1 MEQNPPNVVAS
12 DEETASATGSE
23 FSPGSGCRTQ
33 RLLYEQRYWEERAR
47 LLLELEQLRQGTHP
61 EYLKVEKRLQDEL
74 DDRLQQNEIER
85 DRALAAIERDC
96 LMEHAASEVEYEEK
110 VAELVA
116 NAIAA
121 LEHERKAIEDEYA
134 TMEVDGCA
142 DGGGAMTQTARW
154 KLRSRVNE
162 TATPEQH
169 RKPMVRQLK
178 FLLEEDEIVDDLGVI
193 LANTPDDGERGT
205 NEDGK

>member
-1 MEQNPPNVVAS
+1 M
-12 DEETASATGSE
+12 
-23 FSPGSGCRTQ
+23 
-33 RLLYEQRYWEERAR
+33 
-47 LLLELEQLRQGTHP
+47 LELEQLRQGTHP

-116 NAIAA
+116 NAIAS
-121 LEHERKAIEDEYA
+121 LEHERQAIEHEYA
-134 TMEVDGCA
+134 TMEVGGCA